1 MGKQPR
7 MEDPIEQLAASTSSQ
22 SSQSTLLAE
31 RPHQIEHEVRRHLL
45 THPDLRF
52 SSLVIRRIRDGVCLE
67 GVLEADQTAPDVCLL
82 AQSVAGVRQVLNH
95 LVVRRS
101 GRPPAK
107 G

>member
-7 MEDPIEQLAASTSSQ
+7 MEEPTEHLAVSTYSQ
-22 SSQSTLLAE
+22 SSQSVVLVD
-31 RPHQIEHEVRRHLL
+31 RPHQVEHEVRRHLL

-67 GVLEADQTAPDVCLL
+67 GVLEADQSAPDVCSL
-82 AQSVAGVRQVLNH
+82 AQSVAGVHQVLNH
-95 LVVRRS
+95 LVVRKSSRL
-101 GRPPAK
+101 PAK